1 MKFIWEEK
9 DIEPGWRVLSSSAET
24 ECILGYRYDNEAR
37 ERVPTIMTLVSLED
51 GLELASFSTIVID
64 DGSRE
69 LSSEP
74 IFNTGAVQMAE
85 HLNKHGYKPK
95 TISRFG

>member
-1 MKFIWEEK
+1 MKFIWEES

-24 ECILGYRYDNEAR
+24 ECILGYRYDLESR
-37 ERVPTIMTLVSLED
+37 ERVPTILTLVSLED
-51 GLELASFSTIVID
+51 GNEVANFTTITVH
-64 DGSRE
+64 DGDKD
-69 LSSEP
+69 P
-74 IFNTGAVQMAE
+74 VVTTGAAQMAD